1 MNTERRETLRQV
13 MQTAWGLFRAEAG
26 RRTFADA
33 LAGAW
38 RWVKNSAARAAANAA
53 WAARNRGRT
62 VSYGTMLQSP
72 IRRSLG
78 AQPYAG
84 RRAGEAGYVTSMI
97 GR

>member
-1 MNTERRETLRQV
+1 MNTERREILREV

-38 RWVKNSAARAAANAA
+38 RWVKKSAAANAA
-53 WAARNRGRT
+53 WAARNSGRT
-62 VSYGTMLQSP
+62 VSFGTMLQSP

-78 AQPYAG
+78 SQPHAS